1 MNGPDERT
9 STADGDG
16 FASSGGTT
24 TQALSPVDRDGV
36 TGHGVTGNGVARDG
50 GGRDE
55 QPTQDLGA
63 FGQQPYGQ
71 QGYGQQGYG
80 QQGYAQQGYGP
91 YGRPTDPWATPGG
104 PTPPGGTG
112 DGSGGGG
119 GGGGRGPRRRPGWFA
134 LGGTAVVAA
143 VAASLLTV
151 GLVGGLGDDSTSTG
165 TTASTSSSS
174 SAAIQGVSET
184 SVNWQAVV
192 SAVSPSVVAVAVTS
206 STAEGEGSGIVYDS
220 AGHIVTNNHV
230 ATGAGT
236 GATITVTLS
245 DGREYEATIVGTD
258 AATDLAVLQ
267 LVDPPDDLVPATFA
281 DSDDVVSGQ
290 AVMALGNPLGLA
302 GSATTG
308 IISAIDRPV
317 LTTAES
323 SEGDTQ
329 QQNPFGQQQQPQQ
342 QTTTETVATNALQT
356 DAAINP
362 GNSGGA
368 LLDSAGRVVGVN
380 SSIATLSDSSAAS
393 SQSGSIGLG
402 FAIPSNEVTMI
413 ADQLVAGGTAQHAWL
428 GVSLA
433 QEDATVT
440 ADGETRTGAQI
451 ASVEDGTPAAE
462 AGVQTGDVI
471 TAVDG
476 AATAGY
482 ESLTATIRGKAVGSE
497 VTLTVVRDGQQQEL
511 TATLTARD
519 ES

>member
-1 MNGPDERT
+1 MNGPDDRT
-9 STADGDG
+9 TTANGDG

-24 TQALSPVDRDGV
+24 TR
-36 TGHGVTGNGVARDG
+36 ARNAG
-50 GGRDE
+50 ERDE

-71 QGYGQQGYG
+71 AGYGQGGYAQGGYGQQGYG
-80 QQGYAQQGYGP
+80 QGYGQHK
-91 YGRPTDPWATPGG
+91 DPWATPGG
-104 PTPPGGTG
+104 PTPPGGSG

-143 VAASLLTV
+143 VAASVLTA
-151 GLVGGLGDDSTSTG
+151 GLVGGFGGETSTTSSTSTSG
-165 TTASTSSSS
+165 SSSR
-174 SAAIQGVSET
+174 AAVQGVSET
-184 SVNWQAVV
+184 TVNWQGVV
-192 SAVSPSVVAVAVTS
+192 GAVSPSVVAVDVKS
-206 STAEGEGSGIVYDS
+206 STAEGEGSGIVYDT
-220 AGHIVTNNHV
+220 AGHVVTNNHV
-230 ATGAGT
+230 ATGAGAD
-236 GATITVTLS
+236 ATITVTLS
-245 DGREYEATIVGTD
+245 DGREYRATVVGTD
-258 AATDLAVLQ
+258 PATDLAVLQ
-267 LVDPPDDLVPATFA
+267 LTDPPSDLVAATFA
-281 DSDDVVSGQ
+281 NSDDVVAGQ

-323 SEGDTQ
+323 SGGSTPQ
-329 QQNPFGQQQQPQQ
+329 QQDPFGQQQQQQ

-368 LLDSAGRVVGVN
+368 LLDTAGRVVGVN

-413 ADQLVAGGTAQHAWL
+413 ADQLIKSGTAQHAWL

-433 QEDATVT
+433 QQDATVT
-440 ADGETRTGAQI
+440 AGGETRTGAEV
-451 ASVEDGTPAAE
+451 AAVNDGTPAAE
-462 AGVQTGDVI
+462 AGVKTGDVI

-476 AATAGY
+476 APTAGY
-482 ESLTATIRGKAVGSE
+482 ESLTATIRGKAVGSQ
-497 VTLTVVRDGQQQEL
+497 VKLTVVRNGEQQEL
-511 TATLTARD
+511 TATLTARA